1 MMRKTLARAAFAA
14 GLAIALAPMAA
25 KADPINLTIGKLLEV
40 TGPLSE
46 TGPSQDKAIK
56 LAVAYANE
64 QAAKAGVPIVAKDI
78 GADVQG
84 DPQAA
89 LSAARSLVD
98 QGAACLIGPSITP
111 ESIAIANGLTIRKK
125 VTIWPTGTSMR
136 LRTIKDEGT
145 IFRTVPPDSLQAYA
159 LVAGIIDKLGTADGK
174 LVSIVYRNEPYG
186 EGLAKGFAAAWEAKG
201 GKVQGPVVFDPAQ
214 ATFDSEAGQVVANNP
229 DAYVIID
236 YPDTYAKLGAALVR
250 TGKFDASK
258 AFVADALAFSTV
270 PSNIPPQATE
280 GMRGTRGGTPMGTDA
295 YKLFDSLWTKAGGVE
310 HFSLDANSFDST
322 TLCFLA
328 AAAAKSSDAAAIT
341 AKIRDI
347 TAKGAP
353 KFYLTNLADAI
364 KAVYDGQKI
373 DYVGVAGAFEF
384 ADNGDPTVSLF
395 DIFEYQKGKLVVL
408 KQIDAIK

>member
-1 MMRKTLARAAFAA
+1 MMRKTLAGAALAA

-56 LAVAYANE
+56 LAIPYANE

-98 QGAACLIGPSITP
+98 QGASCLICPSITP
-111 ESIAIANGLTIRKK
+111 ESIAIANGLTIRKR

-159 LVAGIIDKLGTADGK
+159 LVAAVIDKLGSADGK
-174 LVSIVYRNEPYG
+174 LVSVIYRNEPYG
-186 EGLAKGFAAAWEAKG
+186 EGLAKGFSKAWEAKG
-201 GKVQGPVVFDPAQ
+201 GKIQGPIVFDPAQ

-295 YKLFDSLWTKAGGVE
+295 YKIFDDLWQKAGGVE

-328 AAAAKSSDAAAIT
+328 AAMAKSSDPAAIT
-341 AKIRDI
+341 SHIRDV
-347 TAKGAP
+347 TSPGAP
-353 KFYLTNLADAI
+353 KFYLTN
-364 KAVYDGQKI
+364 
-373 DYVGVAGAFEF
+373 
-384 ADNGDPTVSLF
+384 
-395 DIFEYQKGKLVVL
+395 
-408 KQIDAIK
+408 